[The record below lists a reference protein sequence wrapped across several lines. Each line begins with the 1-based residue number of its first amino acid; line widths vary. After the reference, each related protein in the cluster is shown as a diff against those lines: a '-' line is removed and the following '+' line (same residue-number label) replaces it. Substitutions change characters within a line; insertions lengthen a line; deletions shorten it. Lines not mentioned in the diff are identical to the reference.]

1 MKFEIR
7 DPYARSVGVE
17 ISEKTDTGLT
27 TVTPMDDTVCN
38 IYAIGH
44 GGFVYSVGHITA
56 ALAAQVCLG
65 RQTVVVDVSSQYL
78 CALRQPTAVTEA
90 VLVRAGRELAVY
102 RTYIRDARGALCC
115 VQTVTLKT
123 VQYPEAPVTTVQ
135 PTIFPAAPDTPPEPV
150 TGLAYPRMSPHFAT
164 RCHIYNLGPNGDGMH
179 YGVELYPE
187 LCNLYGALHGGVVY
201 TLCDVAAGGHAAFLL
216 EKRPMTVS
224 SSIHFLRSA
233 RNGPIYAQ
241 SRLLRD
247 GKQLLFCAVDLTDSA
262 DEPVA
267 TAEFVLQS
275 VQFDPVF
282 PPDRGSQRGPFG
294 QVG

>member
-7 DPYARSVGVE
+7 DPYARSLGVE

-135 PTIFPAAPDTPPEPV
+135 PTIF
-150 TGLAYPRMSPHFAT
+150 LSLI
-164 RCHIYNLGPNGDGMH
+164 HI
-179 YGVELYPE
+179 
-187 LCNLYGALHGGVVY
+187 
-201 TLCDVAAGGHAAFLL
+201 
-216 EKRPMTVS
+216 
-224 SSIHFLRSA
+224 
-233 RNGPIYAQ
+233 
-241 SRLLRD
+241 
-247 GKQLLFCAVDLTDSA
+247 
-262 DEPVA
+262 
-267 TAEFVLQS
+267 
-275 VQFDPVF
+275 
-282 PPDRGSQRGPFG
+282 
-294 QVG
+294 